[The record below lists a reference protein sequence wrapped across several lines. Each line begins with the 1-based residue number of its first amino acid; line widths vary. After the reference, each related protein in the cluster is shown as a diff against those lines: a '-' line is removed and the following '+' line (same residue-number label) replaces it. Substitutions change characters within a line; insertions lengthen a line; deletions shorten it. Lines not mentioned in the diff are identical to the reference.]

1 MECGATCL
9 RMIAKYYGK
18 EYSAETMQRLCLV
31 TREGVSM
38 LSISD
43 AAEYLGF
50 RTVCGRITLEKV
62 VEQRPFPC
70 ILHWNQEHFVVLYD
84 VKTRRDGEHIFCIA
98 DPGKNLLQLDEDTV
112 RNAWIST
119 RTRGEEKGIL
129 MALQPTPAF
138 YEKSDEKRRMER
150 PFHFLWGYMKP
161 YKRYFVQ
168 LLLGLALGS
177 VLQLIFPF
185 LTQAIVDKGIE
196 GKNLNLIY
204 LILLGQLMLVASRAS
219 VDFIRRWIL
228 LHISTRVN
236 ISLLSDFLI
245 KLMKLPMAFFDTKLV
260 GDLIQRIQDHDRVE
274 RFLTA
279 QTLSVMFSA
288 FSFVVFGA
296 VLLYYDLVI
305 FLIFLFGSAL
315 YAAWVFLFLKKR
327 RLLDYTYF
335 EQRARNQSKTMQMLN
350 GMQEIKLQNC
360 ERRRRWEW
368 EDVQADLFR
377 TNIEAMKLQQSQE
390 AGSILI
396 NEVKNIVITVVA
408 ATAVI
413 NGNLSLGMM
422 LAIQY
427 IIGQLNAPVEQFVQ
441 FIYGWQDVQIS
452 LERMSEIRQR
462 EEEETPERQVTA
474 FTGENCDIRI
484 ENLTFQYEGPHSPKV
499 LDNVSLDIPQGKIT
513 AIVGTS
519 GSGKTT
525 LIKLLLGYYKPV
537 EGRITVGGCDLEK
550 FSLRWWRGQCGAVMQ
565 DGYLFS
571 ESIARNIAVD
581 DNDIDTEKLAHAAAI
596 ANIDEFVERL
606 PLRYNTVIGQDG
618 QGVSQGQRQRILIA
632 RAVYRNPSFLYF
644 DEATNSLDANNE
656 RAIVENLTDFYRGKT
671 VIVVA
676 HRLSTVR
683 HADQIVVLEKGRIME
698 RGTHE
703 ELIAK
708 RGAYFNLVKNQLE
721 LGN

>member
-462 EEEETPERQVTA
+462 EEEETPEREVTA
-474 FTGENCDIRI
+474 FSGENRDIRI
-484 ENLTFQYEGPHSPKV
+484 EDVTFQYEGPHSPKV
-499 LDNVSLDIPQGKIT
+499 LDHVNLEIPQGKIT

-537 EGRITVGGCDLEK
+537 EGRITVGGCDLQK
-550 FSLRWWRGQCGAVMQ
+550 FSLQWWRRQCGAVMQ

-581 DNDIDTEKLAHAAAI
+581 DNDIDTAKLAHAAEI
-596 ANIDEFVERL
+596 ANINEFVERL
-606 PLRYNTVIGQDG
+606 PLRYNTIIGQDG

-683 HADQIVVLEKGRIME
+683 HADQIVVLEKGKIME